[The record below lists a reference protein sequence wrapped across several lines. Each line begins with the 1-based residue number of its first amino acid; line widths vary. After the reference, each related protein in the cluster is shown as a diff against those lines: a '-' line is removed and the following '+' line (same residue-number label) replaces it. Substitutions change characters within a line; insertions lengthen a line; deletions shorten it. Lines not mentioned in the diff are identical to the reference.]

1 MGQWEHELVIHRFE
15 KPLLLQI
22 CRLLRGFT
30 HPGTY
35 FEASTEEIALYS
47 VERFAE
53 EMNIL
58 LEITLRSRLVEKLCV
73 AMYSCLFENI
83 SDSGASQASVDT
95 SSAGG
100 IPINMLDESD
110 HMAVVSVHSFLQN
123 LYFYASHNNDEFRR
137 HMLVD
142 TMLIPRLI
150 LPYLDKCVQHAS
162 LLNRRAKAYSDAL
175 GAPESAEEQSEVDR
189 AVASFALDQP
199 QLVKGIA
206 ASLRTL
212 IIASFRAPAT
222 QYVMSLLRRLNPTA
236 SMLKASA
243 FVIRH
248 EYIFALLC
256 LLNVNMGALDLSR
269 PFQDAGAIR
278 TAESYR
284 ADVLLQ
290 ELARV
295 YAQMPSDVQARV
307 HSRVLSS
314 GALPVSRDTP
324 SYAAV
329 MSVLLGGE
337 AGQLEYYRQAKH
349 TPISDDEE
357 ALGQSASGGV
367 SGIDPMSQTG
377 MLEYDAWDS
386 RAEAKKAQAER
397 LQLAKQLGYNLASP
411 EDAASALGGAG
422 ASAGLSSAKEDGGD
436 DEETNGG
443 VIAARPIA
451 EALAEPKNSAFQVAI
466 AVATQSGAKS
476 DSKSQAREKQIRGEG
491 YRLLGDLPS
500 LGSGGVGAAGPSIGG
515 GSGVGEDGDARMRIE
530 LELGTKKHA
539 RMRNNKQND
548 STGADAKG
556 FGALYTSNAATG
568 VQIVSGI
575 PSEFLCAINGHV
587 MKEPVRAKTS
597 GSRSIWIAT
606 CLTSIMI
613 TYVKQALSSS
623 APPLNC
629 G

>member
-1 MGQWEHELVIHRFE
+1 M
-15 KPLLLQI
+15 
-22 CRLLRGFT
+22 
-30 HPGTY
+30 
-35 FEASTEEIALYS
+35 
-47 VERFAE
+47 
-53 EMNIL
+53 
-58 LEITLRSRLVEKLCV
+58 
-73 AMYSCLFENI
+73 
-83 SDSGASQASVDT
+83 
-95 SSAGG
+95 
-100 IPINMLDESD
+100 PINMLDESD

-162 LLNRRAKAYSDAL
+162 LLNRRAKAYSEAL
-175 GAPESAEEQSEVDR
+175 GAPGGAVSAEEQSELDR

-269 PFQDAGAIR
+269 PSQDAGAIR

-295 YAQMPSDVQARV
+295 YAQMPADVQARV

-337 AGQLEYYRQAKH
+337 AGQLEYFRQAKH
-349 TPISDDEE
+349 TPISDDDE
-357 ALGQSASGGV
+357 ALGRSASGGV
-367 SGIDPMSQTG
+367 SGVDPMSQTG

-411 EDAASALGGAG
+411 EDAASAMGGASTSTG
-422 ASAGLSSAKEDGGD
+422 AASAKEDGGD
-436 DEETNGG
+436 EEEAAGG
-443 VIAARPIA
+443 IIATRPIA
-451 EALAEPKNSAFQVAI
+451 EALAEPKSSAFQVAI
-466 AVATQSGAKS
+466 AVATQSGGAKAE
-476 DSKSQAREKQIRGEG
+476 SKSQAREKQIRGEG

-500 LGSGGVGAAGPSIGG
+500 LGSGGVGAAGAG
-515 GSGVGEDGDARMRIE
+515 GSGGEDARMHVE
-530 LELGTKKHA
+530 LELGSKKHA
-539 RMRNNKQND
+539 RMRVNKQSD
-548 STGADAKG
+548 STGAEAKG
-556 FGALYTSNAATG
+556 FGALYTGNVPPAGSGA
-568 VQIVSGI
+568 SGI
-575 PSEFLCAINGHV
+575 PTEFLCAINGHV
-587 MKEPVRAKTS
+587 MKEPVRAKPS
-597 GSRSIWIAT
+597 GRH
-606 CLTSIMI
+606 MD
-613 TYVKQALSSS
+613 K
-623 APPLNC
+623 
-629 G
+629 